1 MISKTMLKKNL
12 IRVAAIG
19 VLPLAWATVLA
30 GQLDQAKVPADA
42 KWVLHLDF
50 DGLRKSK
57 IGSEFLTRVVEPRIK
72 SNEFLKKANLSI
84 SLTNISGLTA
94 YGPNF
99 EKDGDGVLLL
109 STTADVKK
117 DMDTLVGMA
126 ALSEN
131 ETKDVT
137 MVHQNPFPLYNVK
150 DDLFVAPIGGS
161 AVLLAK
167 SREQVERA
175 REVTSGKGETLA
187 KKNPFKAYPTEP
199 KGYFFSAMAL
209 GFNEEMQIPPQA
221 QVLRETEG
229 GRFLIG
235 ENGQGVFLNLVFK
248 GKDQEATTKIQQVLQ
263 GVLALV
269 SMSQQDN
276 PELIEL
282 ANSTKIGAEGQNVS
296 ITLNMPTAKAVQH
309 MEKRVKLK
317 MKEDSVRLDVGVEK
331 NENGADE
338 QESAEGK

>member
-1 MISKTMLKKNL
+1 MRNL
-12 IRVAAIG
+12 LFVVAIG
-19 VLPLAWATVLA
+19 LLTLGGAAVYA
-30 GQLDQAKVPADA
+30 GQLDQAKVPANA
-42 KWVLHLDF
+42 KWIIHLDF
-50 DGLRKSK
+50 DAFRKTK
-57 IGSEFLTRVVEPRIK
+57 IGSEFLTRVVEPKIK
-72 SNEFLKKANLSI
+72 ENDFFTKANLSI
-84 SLTNISGLTA
+84 SLTNITSLTA

-99 EKDGDGVLLL
+99 EKDGDGVLLV

-161 AVLLAK
+161 TVLLAK

-187 KKNPFKAYPTEP
+187 KKNPFKAYPIEP
-199 KGYFFSAMAL
+199 KGYFFSAMAI
-209 GFNEEMQIPPQA
+209 GFNEEAQIPPQA

-235 ENGQGVFLNLVFK
+235 ENDKSVFLNLVFK

-263 GVLALV
+263 GIVALV

-296 ITLNMPTAKAVQH
+296 ITLNLPTAKAVQH

-317 MKEDSVRLDVGVEK
+317 MKEDAVRLDVGVEK
-331 NENGADE
+331 NEDGADE
-338 QESAEGK
+338 QESAEARK